1 MVYSWTSPLIPK
13 FESADPKKNPI
24 GVPLTLSQSGLLVS
38 LVNLGLLIGPFLSSL
53 VVGPLGKKKTL
64 LVSVTPMLIA
74 HLMCAFA
81 TSLNVFLV
89 ARFLMGLTTGAV
101 WTVIPG
107 YLSEISEPC
116 NRGFLNS
123 LMLSAS
129 SCGGLF
135 TYLVGPFVSIKWFS
149 FINLIPS
156 ILFLVLLWG
165 FIPDSP
171 YDLVIKNDVGRAKDS
186 LVKLKQN
193 LDVQKYLLEI
203 EVILDESSK
212 NHANW
217 RDIFRNK
224 GSSKALF
231 ICGVI
236 MVFNA
241 FAGTLIVLGY
251 TQTIFD
257 MAGNS
262 MESSYSAI
270 LVGTVAFLGTI
281 IGSQLVDRL
290 GRRPIIITSSFIG
303 CFAHLSLGLFFHF
316 QQNLQAFRWLPICS
330 IICFMFGF
338 NLGLGSLP
346 YVVLGE
352 LFDPKTKNLAST
364 ICTTINYFLS
374 FVITLAYPSLIESV
388 GIANTFILFA
398 FMLMGCV
405 LFCAFCLPETK
416 GKSFQ
421 EIYALLNGKKLT
433 DA

>member
-13 FESADPKKNPI
+13 FESTDPKENPI
-24 GVPLTLSQSGLLVS
+24 GVPLTLAQSGLLVS

-53 VVGPLGKKKTL
+53 VVKRLGKKKTL
-64 LVSVTPMLIA
+64 LVSVTPILIA
-74 HLMCAFA
+74 HIMCAFS

-89 ARFLMGLTTGAV
+89 ARFLMGLTSGAV

-107 YLSEISEPC
+107 YLSEISEPQ
-116 NRGFLNS
+116 NRGFLNT

-129 SCGGLF
+129 SCGSLF
-135 TYLVGPFVSIKWFS
+135 TYLVGPFVSITLFS
-149 FINLIPS
+149 CINLIPS

-171 YDLVIKNDVGRAKDS
+171 YDLMIKNDIGEAKNS

-193 LDVQKYLLEI
+193 QDVQKYLLEI

-212 NHANW
+212 NYANW
-217 RDIFRNK
+217 SDIFKNK

-231 ICGVI
+231 ICAVI

-257 MAGNS
+257 MAGKS
-262 MESSYSAI
+262 MKSSYSAI
-270 LVGTVAFLGTI
+270 LVGTVAFLSTVL
-281 IGSQLVDRL
+281 GSQLVDRL
-290 GRRPIIITSSFIG
+290 GRRPIIITSSIIG

-316 QQNLQAFRWLPICS
+316 QEKLQAFKWLPICN

-346 YVVLGE
+346 YVILGE

-364 ICTTINYFLS
+364 ICTTINYSLLFA
-374 FVITLAYPSLIESV
+374 ITLAYPSLIESV
-388 GIANTFILFA
+388 GIANTFIFFS
-398 FMLMGCV
+398 FMLMCCV
-405 LFCAFCLPETK
+405 LFCAVCLPETK

-421 EIYALLNGKKLT
+421 EIYALLNGKS
-433 DA
+433 